1 MHVWLVCA
9 KREQASSRPIFSTTG
24 PYAFSVMSMYTSHT
38 LDTWRGAWRLA
49 WGRIRRVARGL
60 RLHTRHSDRAEGG
73 GAAGAAGRGLA
84 VARRGA
90 PAAARYNDAHEI
102 NSNKSLRTGSS
113 GVAPAHKIAPTSMHV
128 ISVPA
133 PRRHRRQQRPGTA
146 PRPQAQPRQSAG
158 SPLRRRVARVAQT
171 RASRLPSRAG
181 AGGRCAAVGR
191 RRTRSTARASP
202 RCARRRRAR

>member
-49 WGRIRRVARGL
+49 WGRIRRVRQGGAGGL
-60 RLHTRHSDRAEGG
+60 RLGADGG
-73 GAAGAAGRGLA
+73 RAGAAGRGLA

-171 RASRLPSRAG
+171 HASRLPSRAG